1 MQGSIS
7 VQTVRGYLALSAGRG
22 LDVGAVKEAV
32 GVDGALDDIDARV
45 PWPLCERLGR
55 EIVSRIGVEGAVD
68 AMAAMGESTVGIL
81 YFVARHSGTV
91 GLALQRIAQ
100 YYGVTSSIADCDLV
114 DDGSPVRL
122 ELRQRSYVGGPI
134 RHLISGLWSVA
145 NVATLRQM
153 VGPEFTPLLVELEMS
168 HPGAGA
174 VRAYED
180 ALRCPLR
187 FDALR
192 SAVAVPADLLTERV
206 VGANQVLEAAAMKYA
221 ADVLGRVDSEESH
234 TLRGRLRGHML
245 GGIHSG
251 DLALG
256 PAARHLGTTGR
267 TLQRRLREEGT
278 SFQEVLD
285 EVRRDVALGQMR
297 AKRQSIDEV
306 AFVLGFEKSSSF
318 QRAFK
323 RWTGLTP
330 VEFRKHGQTEAP
342 LALG

>member
-7 VQTVRGYLALSAGRG
+7 VQTVRGYLGLAARQG
-22 LDVGAVKEAV
+22 LDVRAVTEAS
-32 GVDGALDDIDARV
+32 GVNGALDDIDGRV

-55 EIVSRIGVEGAVD
+55 EIVARIGVEGAVD
-68 AMAAMGESTVGIL
+68 AMAALGEKSVGIL
-81 YFVARHSGTV
+81 YYVARHSPTV
-91 GLALQRIAQ
+91 GLALRRIAQ
-100 YYGVTSSIADCDLV
+100 YYAVTSSIADCDLIE
-114 DDGSPVRL
+114 DGSPVRL

-153 VGPEFTPLLVELEMS
+153 VGREFAPIGVDLEMP
-168 HPGAGA
+168 HPGAAA

-180 ALRCPLR
+180 ALRCRIR
-187 FDALR
+187 FEALR
-192 SAVAVPADLLTERV
+192 SAVAVPVELLAVRV
-206 VGANQVLEAAAMKYA
+206 VGADPVLEAAMMKYA
-221 ADVLGRVDSEESH
+221 DEVLGRVDSDQGE
-234 TLRGRLRGHML
+234 TLRGRLRAYLL

-256 PAARHLGTTGR
+256 PAARYLSTTGR

-285 EVRRDVALGQMR
+285 EVRRDVALAQMR
-297 AKRQSIDEV
+297 AQRQSIDEV

-318 QRAFK
+318 HRAFK

-330 VEFRKHGQTEAP
+330 VEFRKQG
-342 LALG
+342 